1 MTTFREAVEARDVG
15 ALAGLLADDVVFRS
29 PVAHRPY
36 TGRPIVTAILR
47 AVLEVFQDFRYVHEF
62 HADAGADHVLVFE
75 ATVDG
80 LQLTGVD
87 VLTVDGDGRVTELM
101 VMVRPLRAAEALA
114 RQMGER
120 FEQIRAEAVAA
131 MTAAATGTGEEGPR

>member
-1 MTTFREAVEARDVG
+1 MTTFREAVEGRDVD

-36 TGRPIVTAILR
+36 TGRPVVTAILR
-47 AVLEVFQDFRYVHEF
+47 AVLGVFQDFRYVHEF
-62 HADAGADHVLVFE
+62 HAPGSADHVLVFE
-75 ATVDG
+75 ATVEG

-120 FEQIRAEAVAA
+120 FEQIQAEAMAA
-131 MTAAATGTGEEGPR
+131 IAAQQGAAG